1 MNSPAL
7 IRMAG
12 ALALPVLVLALAM
25 PLVFAGRELAAS
37 LSARAGL
44 ASEVARLDV
53 AEARLAQ
60 ALEATLE
67 AAGLEPAAL
76 DMRLSQGIAE
86 GELSEGLAA
95 FSEALANAP
104 VDILRVTE
112 IYDLPLTT
120 EAASLAADIAF
131 IADAP
136 TALTLLSG
144 PALIDLDVME
154 FELLALADGRIRVS
168 LTMACRYQLE
178 AGNAA

>member
-1 MNSPAL
+1 MNSSAL
-7 IRMAG
+7 IRLAG
-12 ALALPVLVLALAM
+12 ALALPVLVLALAL
-25 PLVFAGRELAAS
+25 PVVLAGRELGAS

-44 ASEVARLDV
+44 ASEIARIDA
-53 AEARLAQ
+53 AEARLAE

-67 AAGLEPAAL
+67 AARLEPAAL
-76 DMRLSQGIAE
+76 DMRLSQDIAR
-86 GELSEGLAA
+86 GELSEGLAT
-95 FSEALANAP
+95 FSEGLANAP

-168 LTMACRYQLE
+168 VTIACRYQLE
-178 AGNAA
+178 TGNAA